1 MRRLAERSPAL
12 NSPSNNP
19 SAPYEYG
26 AVPLACVGKVASWR
40 RPSAA
45 NRNNWPM
52 VVIMESSGTEDAVYE
67 PAASV
72 TILGRD
78 QLLALRSAIDEA
90 LKTGESQQG

>member
-1 MRRLAERSPAL
+1 
-12 NSPSNNP
+12 
-19 SAPYEYG
+19 
-26 AVPLACVGKVASWR
+26 
-40 RPSAA
+40 
-45 NRNNWPM
+45 M